1 MSIISINHLCRD
13 IIRDASLRQ
22 AFLCDP
28 AAALTKYPRA
38 FTEEERKALLAG
50 DVGSL
55 YRAGVN
61 AYLLGYLARYG
72 IFGLTAETYSAR
84 VRAAAGEHF
93 G

>member
-22 AFLCDP
+22 AFLRDP
-28 AAALTKYPRA
+28 AAALTNYPRA
-38 FTEEERKALLAG
+38 FTRDERKALLAG

-61 AYLLGYLARYG
+61 AYLMGYLARHG

-84 VRAAAGEHF
+84 VRAAAEDHVG
-93 G
+93 